1 MKYKKG
7 MNLFVGLS
15 LTAVLALSP
24 INGFASN
31 DNSADNLSNAVAST
45 QQTNTVSGIVRD
57 NTGEPLIGVSV
68 VLKSNQ
74 RVGTVTNMD
83 GHYSIS
89 VPSGSTLVFSY
100 VGYKS
105 QTVKVNGGSLNI
117 TLQEDRSNLEE
128 VVVVGYGTMKKSDLT
143 GTTSNIKT
151 DAIMANVTGNA
162 LEALQGKAAG
172 VAVFNDNNPG
182 ASPAIRIRGS
192 SSINASNEPLY
203 VVDGFPL
210 MDGDISDI
218 NPADIES
225 MEILK
230 DASATAIYGSRG
242 ANGVVMIT
250 TKTGKV
256 GTKNLSFNSSVGM
269 QMPGRKLDIV
279 SGQDFID
286 FINAEYTNYNG
297 DASKSPFANGT
308 SWCMN
313 PKADTDWEDLLLNDH
328 AWLQNYNVSL
338 DGSSNG
344 TSYMLSG
351 GYYNQEGL
359 TPTAGFEKFS
369 FHTNLRHQFNSWL
382 TLGGSAQYTYARRNS
397 ETMAVSNVARYG
409 WPTDSPWD
417 ADGNLVVPTNPY
429 VSDAWNPMIDYD
441 EHISRTNT
449 VRAIINAFAEA
460 KILPELTY
468 RISIGQDVRINRG
481 YGYNTSNLVGNMA
494 KGTGNGSHSWNKG
507 RSKLMENMLTYA
519 KNWNDIH
526 RFTATAVYSWQ
537 DYDYQSTGVSG
548 SGFTVD
554 QLEAW
559 DIQNAARDTWNPSSD
574 RYSNRLISY
583 TGRITYAYMDKYL
596 LTATARWDG
605 SSRFGA
611 DKKWGF
617 FPSVGLAWRASE
629 EAFLKDNKVIS
640 DLKLRASFGVT
651 GNQEIGNYKS
661 LAQLEASGNYVYD
674 NKELV
679 GYAQTKLANPDL
691 QWERTNQWNFGFD
704 LGLWNRFTVNFDYY
718 IRDTNKLLYEVPL
731 PRETGFSNL
740 LSNVGSTQNKG
751 WELTIGGNIF
761 KNKDWFVDASVNL
774 TYNKN
779 KIKSLYNISGV
790 ETKEIILRQD
800 GTGMDRRLVVGK
812 PVDGLYARK
821 SLGIIKTQEQLDWYK
836 QYVPNTA
843 QNASLGDEMYEDQP
857 DENGDCNGSIGYED
871 YICIGS
877 VQPKYF
883 YGLNLSAGYK
893 AFSVNIY
900 GQGGL
905 KYASIAG
912 AEANNNNGTEWA
924 LSFSDNGSYLLWGEN
939 NIQER
944 MYFPS
949 TYAYERMWS
958 PSNPDGDFPRPGSR
972 GTYLSDRTNG
982 DWTYFILK
990 NIQFNYDFSKLL
1002 KVKTIKGLKVNL
1014 NFQNF
1019 VTFANHRG
1027 YNPVNGDISNP
1038 WAKSVILGVDLKF

>member
-7 MNLFVGLS
+7 NNLFVGLS
-15 LTAVLALSP
+15 LTVALALCP
-24 INGFASN
+24 VFGYASN
-31 DNSADNLSNAVAST
+31 ENNMNNLSDAVAST
-45 QQTNTVSGIVRD
+45 QQTNTVSGTVRD

-83 GHYSIS
+83 GNYTIN
-89 VPSGSTLVFSY
+89 VPAGSTLIFSY

-105 QTVKVNGGSLNI
+105 QTVKVNGGRLDIS
-117 TLQEDRSNLEE
+117 LQEDRSNLEE

-256 GTKNLSFNSSVGM
+256 GTKNLSFNSSVGT
-269 QMPGRKLDIV
+269 QMPGRKMNIV

-313 PKADTDWEDLLLNDH
+313 PKADTDWEDLLLEDN
-328 AWLQNYNVSL
+328 AWIQNYNLSL

-344 TSYMLSG
+344 TSYMMSG

-382 TLGGSAQYTYARRNS
+382 TLGGSAQYTYSIRNS

-409 WPTDSPWD
+409 WPTDSPYD
-417 ADGNLVVPTNPY
+417 ANGNLVVPTNPY

-449 VRAIINAFAEA
+449 VRTIINAFAEA

-559 DIQNAARDTWNPSSD
+559 DISNASRDTWNPSSE
-574 RYSNRLISY
+574 RYGNRLISY
-583 TGRITYAYMDKYL
+583 TGRVTYAYMDKYL
-596 LTATARWDG
+596 LTATVRWDG
-605 SSRFGA
+605 SSRFGE

-617 FPSVGLAWRASE
+617 FPSVGLAWRVSE
-629 EAFLKDNKVIS
+629 EDFLKDNKVIS

-651 GNQEIGNYKS
+651 GNQEIGNYQS
-661 LAQLEASGNYVYD
+661 LAKLESSGANYVY
-674 NKELV
+674 NNAELV
-679 GYAQTKLANPDL
+679 GYTQTKLANANL

-704 LGLWNRFTVNFDYY
+704 LGLWNRITVNFDYY

-731 PRETGFSNL
+731 PRETGFSTL
-740 LSNVGSTQNKG
+740 LSNVGATQNKG

-761 KNKDWFVDASVNL
+761 KNKDWFVDATVNL

-779 KIKSLYNISGV
+779 KIKSLYNVSGV
-790 ETKEIILRQD
+790 ETEEIILRQD

-812 PVDGLYARK
+812 PVDGLYARH
-821 SLGIIKTQEQLDWYK
+821 SLGIIKTQEDLDWYK
-836 QYVPNTA
+836 QYVPKTA
-843 QNASLGDEMYEDQP
+843 QNASLGDEMYEDK
-857 DENGDCNGSIGYED
+857 DGNGSIGYED
-871 YICIGS
+871 YDCIGS

-883 YGLNLSAGYK
+883 YGLSLSAGYK
-893 AFSVNIY
+893 DFSVNIY

-912 AEANNNNGTEWA
+912 AEASNNNGTEWA

-949 TYAYERMWS
+949 KYAYERMWS
-958 PSNPDGDFPRPGSR
+958 PSNPNGDYPRAGSR

-1002 KVKTIKGLKVNL
+1002 KLKTVKGLKANL

-1038 WAKSVILGVDLKF
+1038 WAKSIILGVDLKF